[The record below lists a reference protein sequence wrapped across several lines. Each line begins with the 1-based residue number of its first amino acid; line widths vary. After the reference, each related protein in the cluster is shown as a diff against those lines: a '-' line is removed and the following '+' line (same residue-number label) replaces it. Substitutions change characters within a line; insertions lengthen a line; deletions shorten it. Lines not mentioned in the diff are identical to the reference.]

1 MAYAKVNIDTIMATG
16 SPMTIRELI
25 AAAIADHSRTNG
37 CTFEDGAAETAFAA
51 FNAIS
56 ITPYQTAHDLTE
68 DPRIHLAHILES
80 LETHCA
86 GKDMPNVGVSIST
99 LMDGK
104 DDLPW

>member
-16 SPMTIRELI
+16 SPMTIVELI
-25 AAAIADHSRTNG
+25 VAAIEDHSRTNG
-37 CTFEDGAAETAFAA
+37 CTFADNAAERALIRFDVQPHI
-51 FNAIS
+51 NAH
-56 ITPYQTAHDLTE
+56 TLTE
-68 DPRIHLAHILES
+68 GQRIDLAHILES